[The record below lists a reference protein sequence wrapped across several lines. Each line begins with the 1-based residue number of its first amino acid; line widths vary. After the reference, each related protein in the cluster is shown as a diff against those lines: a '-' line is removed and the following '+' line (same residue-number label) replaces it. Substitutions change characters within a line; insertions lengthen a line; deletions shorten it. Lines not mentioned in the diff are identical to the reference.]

1 MESKMKSNDKFKY
14 ELKEDGLIYVT
25 KDNKL
30 FARVTFTYLH
40 GEEYKEVDDP
50 DMLWEKPYSDIW
62 TVVYS
67 QAELEKDLENL

>member
-30 FARVTFTYLH
+30 VA
-40 GEEYKEVDDP
+40 
-50 DMLWEKPYSDIW
+50 
-62 TVVYS
+62 
-67 QAELEKDLENL
+67 

>member
-1 MESKMKSNDKFKY
+1 MKSNDKFKY

-30 FARVTFTYLH
+30 VARVTFTYLH